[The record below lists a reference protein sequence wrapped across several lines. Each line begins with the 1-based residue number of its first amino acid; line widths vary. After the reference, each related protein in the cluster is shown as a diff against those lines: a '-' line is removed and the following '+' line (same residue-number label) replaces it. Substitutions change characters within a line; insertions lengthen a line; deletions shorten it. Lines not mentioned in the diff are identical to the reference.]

1 MEVGVPLVSVRVA
14 HGRTLEEARRRLET
28 AVQEVSDRLGVRS
41 VEWSADRSRVKM
53 EGLGAQIEMWVDT
66 HDIYLTGDLPGLGAL
81 LSGPLT
87 ASLKQIIQQTFRKQ
101 LP

>member
-1 MEVGVPLVSVRVA
+1 
-14 HGRTLEEARRRLET
+14 
-28 AVQEVSDRLGVRS
+28 
-41 VEWSADRSRVKM
+41 M